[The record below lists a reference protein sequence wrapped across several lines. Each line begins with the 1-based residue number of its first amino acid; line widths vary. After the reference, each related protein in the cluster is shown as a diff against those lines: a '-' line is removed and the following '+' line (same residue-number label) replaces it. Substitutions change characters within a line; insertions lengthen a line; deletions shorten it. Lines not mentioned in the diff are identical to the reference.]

1 MSKNDHPKIEE
12 RKTLVNAT
20 EQEIKKALEHSTNS
34 VVNFL
39 VSEGDKT
46 DALLFASKNGG
57 KMNIVVSGD
66 PSILMTLLRNVGENI
81 MLQLT
86 EGTKQ

>member
-20 EQEIKKALEHSTNS
+20 EQEIKKALEHSINS

-46 DALLFASKNGG
+46 DAFLFASKNGD

-66 PSILMTLLRNVGENI
+66 QSILITLLKNVAENI
-81 MLQLT
+81 MLQLA

>member
-46 DALLFASKNGG
+46 DALLFASKNGD

-66 PSILMTLLRNVGENI
+66 SSILMALLRNVGENI

>member
-1 MSKNDHPKIEE
+1 MSKNDHPEIEE

-20 EQEIKKALEHSTNS
+20 EQEIKEAIEQSTNS

-39 VSEGDKT
+39 VSEGGTT
-46 DALLFASKNGG
+46 DALLFASKNGD

-66 PSILMTLLRNVGENI
+66 PNVLLHLMKSVAQNI
-81 MLQLT
+81 MLQLA

>member
-20 EQEIKKALEHSTNS
+20 EQEIKKAIEHSINS

-46 DALLFASKNGG
+46 DAFLFASKNGD

-66 PSILMTLLRNVGENI
+66 PSILMALLRNVGENI